1 MVCYTFD
8 HRSGRK
14 PDTGGQ
20 QPAAYPRK
28 QYFFETDATKG
39 LPLAWNAGQ
48 SPFYFAAEKGGTL
61 MKTKNIPSVR
71 QLVLAACF

>member
-20 QPAAYPRK
+20 QPAAFPRK

-39 LPLAWNAGQ
+39 SAFGMECRGRLLFILRLKMEGPL
-48 SPFYFAAEKGGTL
+48 
-61 MKTKNIPSVR
+61 
-71 QLVLAACF
+71 

>member
-14 PDTGGQ
+14 PDMGGQ
-20 QPAAYPRK
+20 QPAAYPSK

-39 LPLAWNAGQ
+39 SAFGMECRGRLLFILRRQMEGPL
-48 SPFYFAAEKGGTL
+48 
-61 MKTKNIPSVR
+61 
-71 QLVLAACF
+71 

>member
-20 QPAAYPRK
+20 QPAVFPRK
-28 QYFFETDATKG
+28 QYFFETDATKESAFG
-39 LPLAWNAGQ
+39 MECRGSPLFILRLKKEE
-48 SPFYFAAEKGGTL
+48 SL
-61 MKTKNIPSVR
+61 
-71 QLVLAACF
+71 

>member
-20 QPAAYPRK
+20 QPAAFHSK
-28 QYFFETDATKG
+28 HIFFETDATKG
-39 LPLAWNAGQ
+39 SAFGMECRGSPLFILRLKKEE
-48 SPFYFAAEKGGTL
+48 PL
-61 MKTKNIPSVR
+61 
-71 QLVLAACF
+71 